1 MEWCAVLIILELFDE
16 LLNISKEISSSFYT
30 NSSSLKVTYLQ
41 QCVTV
46 LKANRIFNQLVSYLT
61 LFESVDII

>member
-1 MEWCAVLIILELFDE
+1 MEWCAPLITLELFDE

-30 NSSSLKVTYLQ
+30 NSSSLKVTHLQ